1 MLKKVAVLGTCVL
14 TGYTGCMTNINAMEV
29 QSKEIV
35 RTTQENM
42 NTYYRNQL
50 NDTEKQVFDLIR
62 DPKLWLN
69 GKSFLVP
76 LPDNLTDD
84 MFQTGTSILK
94 IKNALQYEAADIFW
108 VNPQKYAMTVV
119 EQDGEKYIEV
129 LAYGYDTFYN
139 ASYDTYGTTY
149 EAVAK
154 KVQEDYDA
162 FNAKVKS
169 VAEEIR
175 QKAIKQT
182 PYYLAS
188 EINTWLCEHN
198 VYSSDQ
204 ALGTLDN
211 RRSAFSAL
219 MSENDKDSGPVCNGY
234 GYGFK
239 VLADELGLTSVA
251 IRGQVIIQGAT
262 VEHFWNRVLMPD
274 GKWYDVDATWNDSP
288 SNNVLQRK
296 DFFLVGSETETQ
308 PDNPNIKPIYK
319 ENHPVV
325 HAPAGN
331 PPALATNR
339 YTELDPVAM
348 IQDRGYATL
357 QEAIDAVQDNEVIT
371 LYENL
376 ALTQPL
382 TVTGNKNFT
391 LDFNGNE
398 ITSNNTIMQIENGST
413 VTLRDR
419 TLSSSSDIYQL
430 IGLRKIGS
438 SWSYIIENQG
448 SLIIESGRIFPL
460 NYFVSGNPYTIGND
474 SQEIV
479 NGSILFVKP
488 KDTVVMPADIKLDP
502 SSLSIKAGDSMKLT
516 ATITPENTTYK
527 DVTWTS
533 SDDKVVNVDK
543 DGNILGVGEGTA
555 VITAENFA
563 GKRAFCVV
571 TVSDGQ
577 LLNRWENELVISDWT
592 YGETE
597 SNPFAKSL
605 YGTVRYEYSDKEN
618 GTYSADK
625 PTTAGT
631 WYVKAIVDETSE
643 YTGLQSNPVRF
654 TISKKVVKNED
665 IIIPSNLSGVIGTK
679 LSQITLPEGW
689 SWINQEETL
698 TSSKNQYT
706 AVLTLKDTSNYDYTG
721 VDGYQTNGTIIR
733 DLGVQVSKKQN
744 SFTTPLTMSDW
755 TYGDNTVNPSAS
767 AAYGTVK
774 YVYSELENGV
784 YTEGKPKDAGTW
796 YVKAIVDAT
805 DEYTG
810 LESDPVS
817 FTINRKV
824 INETDI
830 QNPSSLI
837 GISRDK
843 ITSIT
848 LPKGWT
854 WKDENTVLSTKVKE
868 YPAILTLT
876 KEDVKNHDYSN
887 LNGYVKDSTTGVEM
901 IVRNLSVQ
909 VDKKVINDITVPE
922 NLSGTVKDT
931 LGNIALPTGWTWENS
946 DEIISIGDNTYP
958 AIFTLLDEDE
968 CDYTNVVGYEPGKI
982 KKELIVTG
990 NRIVVNDIELPE
1002 TLTGIAG
1009 NTLSSVI
1016 LPTGWSWQ
1024 NPNEVL
1030 STTIKN
1036 YTAVFTP
1043 SDEDLYDYSNVA
1055 GYQNGKIVR
1064 NLDVSV
1070 SANPNSWLE
1079 EVTISDWTYGDTPR
1093 TPLAK
1098 AEFGNDSI
1106 YYLYSDI
1113 IDGTYSSTVPTNAG
1127 TWYVKAMIDGTS
1139 EYEGLESLPKAF
1151 QIYRKVVTD
1160 IEEPTN
1166 LSGTA
1171 GSLLSTISLPQ
1182 GWVWENPN
1190 EVLSTSKQ
1198 TANATLTL
1206 NDENNIDYSNV
1217 EGYKSNGTIVRE
1229 LTILISKNENQWIET
1244 PSIEDWTYGEIGTP
1258 KGMAAFGNV
1267 EFTYSSSIQGPFVSE
1282 QPTSAGNWYMK
1293 ASVKGNEDYASL
1305 EMVVPFT
1312 IHKAQPTYE
1321 IPNNLSAYAGSKLSD
1336 IQLPEGFTWKEPSM
1350 ILKKGIEKANAV
1362 YVPKDSLNYESVQ
1375 VEIPIKVLL
1384 QENEWTILPDVQ
1396 DTIFGNTFSTIG
1408 YSRSG
1413 EPYFLYSSTIDGTYT
1428 KDVPTTAGTW
1438 YAIAKVDGNDIYGVL
1453 ESKPIAFVI
1462 NPKTLQDV
1470 SFNENLQ
1477 LFDGQT
1483 QLQEGVDYT
1492 YTIEDKIDFYQYTI
1506 TLIGNYQG
1514 VIVKKVN
1521 KQIEENTSTQEQEK
1535 PEIEENKPVAKED
1548 KEEKAET
1555 NKESVQT
1562 GYNQSMQLY
1571 GWLAFGSI
1579 FIAGLALLRKRK
1591 MK

>member
-14 TGYTGCMTNINAMEV
+14 TGYTGCMTNISAMEI
-29 QSKEIV
+29 QSKEV
-35 RTTQENM
+35 VSSTQEDM

-50 NDTEKQVFDLIR
+50 NDTEKQVYDLIR

-84 MFQTGTSILK
+84 MFQTGTSIFK

-108 VNPQKYAMTVV
+108 VDPEKYGMTVV
-119 EQDGEKYIEV
+119 EQDGEKYIKV
-129 LAYGYDTFYN
+129 VATFDYTFYN
-139 ASYDTYGTTY
+139 ESYNADATNYD
-149 EAVAK
+149 EVSK
-154 KVQEDYDA
+154 KVEEDYIV
-162 FNAKVKS
+162 FNEKVKS

-239 VLADELGLTSVA
+239 VLADELGLTSVT
-251 IRGQVIIQGAT
+251 IRGQVIIQGYT

-274 GKWYDVDATWNDSP
+274 GKWYDVDSTWNDSS
-288 SNNVLQRK
+288 SNKVEQRK

-308 PDNPNIKPIYK
+308 PNNPNIEPIYK
-319 ENHPVV
+319 DNHPVV
-325 HAPAGN
+325 HAVAGN
-331 PPALATNR
+331 PPTLASNR
-339 YTELDPVAM
+339 YTETDPVAM

-371 LYENL
+371 LYEDL
-376 ALTQPL
+376 TLTQPL
-382 TVTGNKNFT
+382 TVTGNKTFT

-398 ITSNNTIMQIENGST
+398 ISSNNTIMQIETGST

-430 IGLRKIGS
+430 IGLRKTGS

-448 SLIIESGRIFPL
+448 ALIIESGRMYPL

-488 KDTVVMPADIKLDP
+488 KDTIVMPTDIKLDR
-502 SSLSIKAGDSMKLT
+502 SSLSIKAGDSIQLT

-533 SDDKVVNVDK
+533 SDDKVVSVDK
-543 DGNILGVGEGTA
+543 DGNILGIGEGTA
-555 VITAENFA
+555 VITAENFN

-571 TVSDGQ
+571 TVSEGQ
-577 LLNRWENELVISDWT
+577 LINSWENELVISDWT

-605 YGTVRYEYSDKEN
+605 YGTVRYEYSNQEN

-625 PTTAGT
+625 PKNAGT

-643 YTGLQSNPVRF
+643 YTGLQSNRVQF

-665 IIIPSNLSGVIGTK
+665 ITIPTNLSGVVGTK
-679 LSQITLPEGW
+679 LSQIVLPKGW
-689 SWINQEETL
+689 TWKNQEETL
-698 TSSKNQYT
+698 SSSKDQYT
-706 AVLTLKDTSNYDYTG
+706 AVLTLEDTSNYDYTG

-733 DLGVQVSKKQN
+733 DLNVQVSKNVN
-744 SFTTPLTMSDW
+744 SFTSPLTISDW
-755 TYGDNTVNPSAS
+755 TYGDHTVNPSAS
-767 AAYGTVK
+767 AAYGTVR
-774 YVYSELENGV
+774 YVYSESENGI
-784 YTEGKPKDAGTW
+784 YTDVKPQDAGTW

-805 DEYTG
+805 DDYTG
-810 LESDPVS
+810 LESSPVS

-824 INETDI
+824 MSEADI
-830 QNPSSLI
+830 QNPSSLK
-837 GISRDK
+837 GTSRDT
-843 ITSIT
+843 ISNVN
-848 LPKGWT
+848 LPNGWT

-868 YPAILTLT
+868 YPAIFTLT
-876 KEDVKNHDYSN
+876 DTDVKNHDYSN
-887 LNGYVKDSTTGVEM
+887 LNGYVKDSVTGIEM
-901 IVRNLSVQ
+901 IVRSLPVQ
-909 VDKKVINDITVPE
+909 VDKKVINDITIPE
-922 NLSGTVKDT
+922 NLSGTVKDM
-931 LGNIALPTGWTWENS
+931 LGNITLPSGWTWENPN
-946 DEIISIGDNTYP
+946 EKLSIGDNTYT
-958 AIFTLLDEDE
+958 AIFTLLDEEE
-968 CDYTNVVGYEPGKI
+968 CDYTNVVGYEAGKI
-982 KKELIVTG
+982 KKELTVTG
-990 NRIVVNDIELPE
+990 NRIVVNDIEIPE

-1009 NTLSSVI
+1009 NTLSSVG

-1030 STTIKN
+1030 STTVKT

-1043 SDEDLYDYSNVA
+1043 TDEDIYDYSNVA
-1055 GYQNGKIVR
+1055 GYQNGKIIR

-1079 EVTISDWTYGDTPR
+1079 EVSISDWTYGDIPSN
-1093 TPLAK
+1093 PFAK
-1098 AEFGNDSI
+1098 AEFGNDNI
-1106 YYLYSDI
+1106 YYLYSNT
-1113 IDGTYSSTVPTNAG
+1113 IDGTYSSTIPTNAG
-1127 TWYVKAMIDGTS
+1127 TWYVKAIIDGTS
-1139 EYEGLESLPKAF
+1139 EYEGLESSPKAF

-1160 IEEPTN
+1160 IEVPTT

-1171 GSLLSTISLPQ
+1171 GSLLSTVSLPQ
-1182 GWVWENPN
+1182 GWIWENPN
-1190 EVLSTSKQ
+1190 EILSTAKQ
-1198 TANATLTL
+1198 TANAILTL
-1206 NDENNIDYSNV
+1206 DDEDNIDYSNV
-1217 EGYKSNGTIVRE
+1217 EGYQTNGTILRE
-1229 LTILISKNENQWIET
+1229 LTILISKSENQWIET
-1244 PSIEDWTYGEIGTP
+1244 PSIEDWTYGESGTP
-1258 KGMAAFGNV
+1258 KGTAAFGNV
-1267 EFTYSSSIQGPFVSE
+1267 EFTYSSSIQGPYVSE
-1282 QPTSAGNWYMK
+1282 QPTNAGTWYMK

-1305 EMVVPFT
+1305 EMVIPFT

-1321 IPNNLSAYAGSKLSD
+1321 TPNNLSAYAGSKLSD
-1336 IQLPEGFTWKEPSM
+1336 IQLPEGFIWKDPSM
-1350 ILKKGIEKANAV
+1350 ILKKGIKTATAIYIPE
-1362 YVPKDSLNYESVQ
+1362 DSLNYETLQ
-1375 VEIPIKVLL
+1375 VEIPIQVLL
-1384 QENEWTILPDVQ
+1384 QENEWTILPGVQ
-1396 DTIFGNTFSTIG
+1396 DTIFGTTFSTTG
-1408 YSRSG
+1408 FSRSG

-1428 KDVPTTAGTW
+1428 KEVPTTAGTW
-1438 YAIAKVDGNDIYGVL
+1438 YAIAKVDGDEIYGSL

-1462 NPKTLQDV
+1462 KPKTLQDV

-1477 LFDGQT
+1477 LFDGQI

-1492 YTIEDKIDFYQYTI
+1492 YTIEDKNDFYQYTI
-1506 TLIGNYQG
+1506 TLTGNYQG
-1514 VIVKKVN
+1514 VIVKNVN
-1521 KQIEENTSTQEQEK
+1521 KEIKENTSTQEQEK
-1535 PEIEENKPVAKED
+1535 SETEENKPLVDESKE
-1548 KEEKAET
+1548 
-1555 NKESVQT
+1555 NVQT
-1562 GYNQSMQLY
+1562 GYKQSTHLY
-1571 GWLAFGSI
+1571 GWLALGSL
-1579 FIAGLALLRKRK
+1579 FVAGFTLLRKRK